1 MAGYVEGVDRTQAT
15 LFPDRLEDYVGEDNP
30 VRVVDAF
37 VEALDLRELGFTRS
51 VPTTMGRP
59 GYHPAVLLKL
69 YVYGYLNR
77 IASSRR
83 LEREAARNLELM
95 WLTGRLAPD
104 HKTIADFRRDNGEA
118 IRKVC
123 GQFVLLARK
132 LALFGDTVVAIDVS
146 KFKAVNNRD
155 RNFTPAKM
163 QRRLAEIEAAIG
175 RYLAKMDGAD
185 AAEPSGQAK
194 LEHLQEKL
202 AALHAYMA
210 ELKGIDEQLRAAPD
224 GQVSLTDPDAR
235 SMNAR
240 GSGIVGYNVQAAVDA
255 EHHLVIAHDVVMTGS
270 DRAQLSPMATAA
282 REAVGAE
289 WIEVVADRGYYSGP
303 EVLAC
308 KKVGISAHVVKPI
321 TSNAVADGRFG
332 KEDFVYE
339 PSSDSYRCP
348 AGEVLTHRATANEDG
363 QAICL
368 YWTNSC
374 GACSL
379 KAHCTTGNQRRVRR
393 WEHEHVLEEMEE
405 RLARRP
411 ELMKIR
417 RSTVEHVF
425 GTIKGWMGATHF
437 LTRGLANVQTETSL
451 QVLAYN
457 LKRVMSIVGIVPL
470 MTAIRAG

>member
-1 MAGYVEGVDRTQAT
+1 MAGYVEGVDRSQAT
-15 LFPDRLEDYVGEDNP
+15 LFPDRLDDFVDTDNP
-30 VRVVDAF
+30 VRAVDAF
-37 VEALDLRELGFTRS
+37 VGALDLRDLGFARAAPA
-51 VPTTMGRP
+51 PTGRP

-83 LEREAARNLELM
+83 LEREAARNVELM

-123 GQFVLLARK
+123 GRFVLLCRRMG
-132 LALFGDTVVAIDVS
+132 LFGGAVVAVDGS

-163 QRRLAEIEAAIG
+163 QRRLAEIEAAIA
-175 RYLAKMDGAD
+175 RYMAEMDGAD
-185 AAEPSGQAK
+185 AEPDGEARV
-194 LEHLQEKL
+194 EHLERKL
-202 AALHAYMA
+202 ALLHAYMA
-210 ELKGIDEQLRAAPD
+210 ELKIVDEQLRASAD

-240 GSGIVGYNVQAAVDA
+240 GSGIVGYNVQAAVEA
-255 EHHLVIAHDVVMTGS
+255 GHHLVVAHDVVMTGS
-270 DRAQLSPMATAA
+270 DRAQLSPMASAA
-282 REAVGAE
+282 REAIGSGSV
-289 WIEVVADRGYYSGP
+289 EVVADRGYYSGQ

-308 KKVGISAHVVKPI
+308 EKAGIAAHVPKTI

-332 KEDFVYE
+332 KADFVYE
-339 PSSDSYRCP
+339 PANDSYRCP
-348 AGEVLTHRATANEDG
+348 AGEALTHHCTSVENGMR
-363 QAICL
+363 IRV
-368 YWTNSC
+368 YWTSGC
-374 GACSL
+374 ATCPL
-379 KAHCTTGNQRRVRR
+379 RAHCTTSKERRVRR
-393 WEHEHVLEEMEE
+393 WEHEHVLDAMEG

-411 ELMKIR
+411 GLMQVR

-425 GTIKGWMGATHF
+425 GTLKHWMGATHF
-437 LTRGLANVQTETSL
+437 LTRGLANVRTEISL

-457 LKRVMSIVGIVPL
+457 LKRVMTIVGIAPL
-470 MTAIRAG
+470 MAAIRAG